1 MTGVYSSDKYHTHIK
16 YNEYNEPVRT
26 ESRIQMSGKYA
37 EKYYSDKEWKVD
49 IGYNSKKQVE
59 YAYFGYGKHSYTYD
73 ALGRLIKTERLDNMY
88 NTTSTVSEVSYATNP
103 DGSASLQISQY
114 KSGGKT
120 YDYTYDANGN
130 ILTVS
135 VDGELKES
143 YTYDALGQLVRENS
157 AAQNKTIVYSYD
169 SGGNILSKT
178 EYAYTEGEL
187 GESVKTIEYTY
198 GDSGWK
204 DLLTGYNGENI
215 TYDEIGNPLTYRG
228 AELSWKNG
236 RQLATYSGKG
246 YNISYK
252 YTDGG
257 IRKNKT
263 VNGQTTE
270 YLLNGGEILQ
280 ERRGNG
286 DILTFARDESG
297 SIIAVE
303 YYSETTDLISYYYYI
318 KNLQGDVIGISD
330 REGNTVAEYR
340 YDSWGRLLSVRDGAG
355 NDISENAGHIANI
368 NPIRYRGYYYDS
380 ETGFYYLQSR
390 YYDPETGRFL
400 NADGYVSTGQGMTG
414 YNMFAYCGN
423 NPVNRF
429 DPNGQGW
436 LSNLWNKVKKVLT
449 DFAKPYK
456 VSPSKN
462 SNKSSG
468 LSINDFKNQDKSF
481 SLYDNKRNS
490 PKSVFHE
497 QILSGSVSKPSM
509 SLKKGTATLGSADIT
524 LITGGWEFEHL
535 DLSLLDIGKAEI
547 AAGFEDASLDIKAM
561 ATIWSP
567 SISIMIWDVEITL
580 SAEVGSV
587 GANASFG
594 SEGFDVG
601 ASWGYG
607 FSISANW

>member
-1 MTGVYSSDKYHTHIK
+1 
-16 YNEYNEPVRT
+16 
-26 ESRIQMSGKYA
+26 
-37 EKYYSDKEWKVD
+37 
-49 IGYNSKKQVE
+49 
-59 YAYFGYGKHSYTYD
+59 
-73 ALGRLIKTERLDNMY
+73 MY
-88 NTTSTVSEVSYATNP
+88 NTTSTVSEVSYGTNP
-103 DGSASLQISQY
+103 DGSASLQVSQY
-114 KSGGKT
+114 KTGGET

-157 AAQNKTIVYSYD
+157 AEENKTIVYSYD

-178 EYAYTEGEL
+178 EYAYTEGVL
-187 GESVKTIEYTY
+187 GEPVNTAEYTY
-198 GDSGWK
+198 GDTGWK
-204 DLLTGYNGENI
+204 DLLTGYNGESI

-236 RQLATYSGKG
+236 RRLETYSGKG

-257 IRKNKT
+257 IRKSKT

-355 NDISENAGHIANI
+355 NDISENAEHIANI
-368 NPIRYRGYYYDS
+368 NPIRYRGYYYDA

-400 NADGYVSTGQGMTG
+400 NADGYVSTGQDMTG
-414 YNMFAYCGN
+414 NNMFAYCGN

-449 DFAKPYK
+449 DFVKPYK

-468 LSINDFKNQDKSF
+468 LSINDFKNNDNTY
-481 SLYDNKRNS
+481 SLYDSRRNATRNNS
-490 PKSVFHE
+490 FYE
-497 QILSGSVSKPSM
+497 QILWGGVKGPQNNKN
-509 SLKKGTATLGSADIT
+509 SLNLVTAKGGVYRAAGDYEYGRFSFDAFDANLKVGADFSETGVYGKASLFDIEIAGKIPTPWGT
-524 LITGGWEFEHL
+524 LI
-535 DLSLLDIGKAEI
+535 IGF
-547 AAGFEDASLDIKAM
+547 AGQYG
-561 ATIWSP
+561 
-567 SISIMIWDVEITL
+567 SI
-580 SAEVGSV
+580 
-587 GANASFG
+587 GAGLAINY
-594 SEGFDVG
+594 SEGDFNFKAGYSYGVG
-601 ASWGYG
+601 GDIIIAWDS
-607 FSISANW
+607 N

>member
-1 MTGVYSSDKYHTHIK
+1 
-16 YNEYNEPVRT
+16 
-26 ESRIQMSGKYA
+26 
-37 EKYYSDKEWKVD
+37 
-49 IGYNSKKQVE
+49 
-59 YAYFGYGKHSYTYD
+59 
-73 ALGRLIKTERLDNMY
+73 MY

-280 ERRGNG
+280 ERRANG

-303 YYSETTDLISYYYYI
+303 YYSETANLISYYYYI

-330 REGNTVAEYR
+330 RHGNTVAEYR

-497 QILSGSVSKPSM
+497 QILSGNVSKPSM